1 MIIGI
6 DLGTTNSVVS
16 YLTEEG
22 EPETLLNDKSK
33 EKTPSVV
40 LIEDDGDSKN
50 VTVGESAERKRRL
63 KPENILARTK
73 QDIDNDELAT
83 YEIDGEKYDPIDA
96 AAYILGYL
104 KEQAEQ
110 KLDDEVEGAVI
121 TVPYDFGNTGRQRTI
136 DAGKIAGLD
145 VQQVINEPTAACL
158 AYVHENDVNGTLLV
172 YDLGGGTFDATLV
185 DIDNQVINVIST
197 EGIGDLGGEDF
208 DDVLYEL
215 VRDKIDEEGG
225 LDPEEADAQTR
236 ENLRR
241 DLKEVK
247 HNLSDINEDF
257 IVYQGGGEGVEITIT
272 SEEFEDAIRDD
283 VERTFDKV
291 DALFEKDAVTSEGIS
306 KDDVDSVLLVGGST
320 RIPLVANKVEE
331 YFSEEPK
338 RNVNPDT
345 VVAQGGAIQAAEFR
359 DEIDVTELPPHT
371 ITNVL
376 SHNVGLELEGGY
388 FDELLAE
395 STNVPTEV
403 SDDYTNPDDNV
414 TKIEIPVWEKGEQD
428 VEVSEDGEEEQIGFL
443 ELTDLPK
450 ADKGELDIEVTFVAN
465 PDGTL
470 RVEAYE
476 SVTDQTVETTI
487 EGLGLSDEG
496 IKDKTA
502 GLDMEDNFA
511 TRVGRT
517 D

>member
-16 YLTEEG
+16 YFTEEG
-22 EPETLLNDKSK
+22 EPDTLLNDKSK

-40 LIEDDGDSKN
+40 LIEEDGDSKN
-50 VTVGESAERKRRL
+50 VTVGENAERKRRL
-63 KPENILARTK
+63 KPEQVLARTK
-73 QDIDNDELAT
+73 QNIDDDELET
-83 YEIDGEKYDPIDA
+83 YEINGEEYDPIDA

-104 KEQAEQ
+104 KTQAEQ
-110 KLDDEVEGAVI
+110 KLDQEVEGAVI

-136 DAGKIAGLD
+136 DAGKTADFD
-145 VQQVINEPTAACL
+145 VKQVINEPTAACL
-158 AYVHENDVNGTLLV
+158 AYVNENEITGTLLV

-185 DIDNQVINVIST
+185 DVDNQVINVIAT

-208 DDVLYEL
+208 DDRLYEL
-215 VRDKIDEEGG
+215 ARDKIDEEGG
-225 LDPEEADAQTR
+225 LDPQEADAQTR

-241 DLKEVK
+241 DLKDVK
-247 HNLSDINEDF
+247 HNLSDVNDEF
-257 IVYQGGGEGVEITIT
+257 IIYKGDNTIEITIT

-283 VERTFDKV
+283 VDRTFDSI
-291 DALFEKDAVTSEGIS
+291 DALFEKDAVTSEGIN
-306 KDDVDSVLLVGGST
+306 KNDVDSILLVGGST
-320 RIPLVANKVEE
+320 RIPLIENKVKE
-331 YFSEEPK
+331 YFDKEPK

-359 DEIDVTELPPHT
+359 DDIDVTELPPHT

-376 SHNVGLELEGGY
+376 SHNVGLEMEGGV
-388 FDELLAE
+388 FDKLLAE

-403 SDDYTNPDDNV
+403 SDNYTNPKDNV
-414 TKIEIPVWEKGEQD
+414 TAIEIPVWEKGEQG
-428 VEVSEDGEEEQIGFL
+428 VEVSEGGEEEQIGFL
-443 ELTDLPK
+443 ELTDIPQ
-450 ADKGELDIEVTFVAN
+450 ADEGELDIEVTFVAN

-476 SVTDQTVETTI
+476 SVTDKKVETTI
-487 EGLGLSDEG
+487 EGLGL
-496 IKDKTA
+496 KDREIEDKKSR
-502 GLDMEDNFA
+502 LDMEDNFS
-511 TRVGRT
+511 TRPTTT

>member
-16 YLTEEG
+16 YFTEEG
-22 EPETLLNDKSK
+22 EPKTLLNDKSE

-40 LIEDDGDSKN
+40 LIEEDGDTKN
-50 VTVGESAERKRRL
+50 VTVGESAERKRRI
-63 KPENILARTK
+63 KPENVLARTK
-73 QDIDNDELAT
+73 QDIDDDELAT
-83 YEIDGEKYDPIDA
+83 DEINGEEYDPIDA
-96 AAYILGYL
+96 ATYILGFL

-110 KLDDEVEGAVI
+110 KLDKEVEGAVV
-121 TVPYDFGNTGRQRTI
+121 TVPYAFGNTGRQRTI
-136 DAGKIAGLD
+136 DAGTVAGLD

-158 AYVHENDVNGTLLV
+158 AYVHENEIMGTLLV

-185 DIDNQVINVIST
+185 NVDNQVINVVST

-208 DDVLYEL
+208 DNILYEL
-215 VRDKIDEEGG
+215 ARDKIEEEGG
-225 LDPEEADAQTR
+225 LDPEEADPQTR

-241 DLKEVK
+241 DLKEIK

-257 IVYQGGGEGVEITIT
+257 IIYQGGDEGVEITIT
-272 SEEFEDAIRDD
+272 QEEFEDSIREEVD
-283 VERTFDKV
+283 RTFDKIN
-291 DALFEKDAVTSEGIS
+291 ALFEKDAVTSEGIG
-306 KDDVDSVLLVGGST
+306 KDDVDSILLVGGST
-320 RIPLVANKVEE
+320 RIPLVANRVEE
-331 YFSEEPK
+331 EFGKEPK

-359 DEIDVTELPPHT
+359 NNIDVTDLPPHT

-376 SHNVGLELEGGY
+376 SHNVGVELEGGV

-395 STNVPTEV
+395 STNVPTEA
-403 SDDYTNPDDNV
+403 SDDYTNPEDKV
-414 TKIEIPVWEKGEQD
+414 TKIKIPVWEKGNQGKELT
-428 VEVSEDGEEEQIGFL
+428 EDGDEEQIGFL

-450 ADKGELDIEVTFVAN
+450 AEKGELDIEVTFVAN

-476 SVTDQTVETTI
+476 SVTDQAVETTI
-487 EGLGLSDEG
+487 EGLGLSDEEIG
-496 IKDKTA
+496 ERTA
-502 GLDMEDNFA
+502 GLDMEENFS
-511 TRVGRT
+511 TRVGKT